1 MPQEGPLC
9 GAAGGPT
16 EGNMR
21 RRYVR
26 GGRPLFRRGGRSRR
40 VVGWST
46 CAGASD
52 LGIAG
57 MARPGS
63 YWQRTGGSVRS
74 VRSNI
79 AVRLFGQ
86 ARVHRF
92 DDWLDHWNEMNL
104 HLS

>member
-1 MPQEGPLC
+1 M
-9 GAAGGPT
+9 
-16 EGNMR
+16 
-21 RRYVR
+21 
-26 GGRPLFRRGGRSRR
+26 
-40 VVGWST
+40 
-46 CAGASD
+46 
-52 LGIAG
+52 
-57 MARPGS
+57 
-63 YWQRTGGSVRS
+63 RS